1 MLAATGSASSPLAVW
16 VAAARPATL
25 GAAVA
30 PVVVGTACAFVAGG
44 FAAGPALAALLGAV
58 FIQIGTNFANDVFDH
73 EKGADGPGRLGPVR
87 AVSAGLL
94 SARRMRVAMVLA
106 FALASLCGVYLTW
119 VAGWVVLVVGV
130 LSIAAGVAY
139 TGGPFPLG
147 YNGLGDVFVMLF
159 FGFVAVCCTAFVQA
173 GVVPPSAWVASIP
186 VGSLATA
193 ILVVNNVRDR
203 EGDAK
208 VGKRT
213 LAVVFGR
220 RAALAEY
227 TSLLVASFV
236 ACAWLAFDLQAWF
249 PLLPCL
255 TLPLA
260 FRLDRSVRAANGTAL
275 NPLLGATGKLLMLH
289 SVLLS
294 AGLALT
300 RL

>member
-1 MLAATGSASSPLAVW
+1 MLAATGPAPSSLAAW

-30 PVVVGTACAFVAGG
+30 PVVVGTACAFVVGG
-44 FAAGPALAALLGAV
+44 FAAAPALAALLGAV

-73 EKGADGPGRLGPVR
+73 EKGADGPDRLGPVR
-87 AVSAGLL
+87 AVSAGLIT
-94 SARRMRVAMVLA
+94 ARQMRVAMIAFFILA
-106 FALASLCGVYLTW
+106 TLCGVYLTW
-119 VAGWVVLVVGV
+119 AAGWVVFVVGV
-130 LSIAAGVAY
+130 LSIASGIAY

-173 GVVPPSAWVASIP
+173 GIVPTAAWLASIP

-220 RAALAEY
+220 RGALIEY
-227 TSLLVASFV
+227 ASLLVASYL
-236 ACAWLAFDLQAWF
+236 ACLWLAFALRSPL
-249 PLLPCL
+249 PLLPFL

-260 FRLDRSVRAANGTAL
+260 VRLHRSVRSAQGREF
-275 NPLLGATGKLLMLH
+275 NPLLGATGKLLVLH

-294 AGLALT
+294 AGLLLT